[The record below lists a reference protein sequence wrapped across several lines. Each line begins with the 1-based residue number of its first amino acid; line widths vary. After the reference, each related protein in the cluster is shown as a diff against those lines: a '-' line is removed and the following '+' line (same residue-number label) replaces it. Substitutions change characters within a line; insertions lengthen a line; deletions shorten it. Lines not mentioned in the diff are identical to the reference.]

1 MCPGIRNL
9 GPRLA
14 ASKWADVDGLE
25 SWVSLRRVSPGRCPG
40 LASAAPVPATRPGSR
55 RAPEALEAVRTPFP
69 VPKDS
74 PCSLPGLCTDPE
86 IVPAGGTALH
96 PGETRE
102 GSRGSRPSGL
112 CFLLRFS
119 LPPSPCRPP
128 RLPGVHRGALASP
141 TPRPYPPD
149 CLRGPCVLSRRRG
162 AGPGEHERPGPPGLR
177 R

>member
-14 ASKWADVDGLE
+14 ALKRADVDGLV

-40 LASAAPVPATRPGSR
+40 PPSAARVPATCPGSR

-69 VPKDS
+69 VPKGS
-74 PCSLPGLCTDPE
+74 PRLLPRLCTAPE

-96 PGETRE
+96 PGKTRE
-102 GSRGSRPSGL
+102 GSWGPGQAALLPPKVQSPALPMQSTPAAWGVRRGPHVPDAAPLPTGLPSGPL
-112 CFLLRFS
+112 
-119 LPPSPCRPP
+119 
-128 RLPGVHRGALASP
+128 GAESTARRWARRTRTTRAAS
-141 TPRPYPPD
+141 
-149 CLRGPCVLSRRRG
+149 
-162 AGPGEHERPGPPGLR
+162 LR